1 MTGEESKS
9 HESKGAKDLHVRRK
23 CDEERRKKKTRI
35 FQRGRKKDKVIARNA
50 NKLERE
56 VGGAC
61 ETGRRSGRTP
71 ASPVDMCL

>member
-1 MTGEESKS
+1 MSEGNVMKN
-9 HESKGAKDLHVRRK
+9 GG
-23 CDEERRKKKTRI
+23 KKTQEYSRE
-35 FQRGRKKDKVIARNA
+35 GEKKDKVIARNA